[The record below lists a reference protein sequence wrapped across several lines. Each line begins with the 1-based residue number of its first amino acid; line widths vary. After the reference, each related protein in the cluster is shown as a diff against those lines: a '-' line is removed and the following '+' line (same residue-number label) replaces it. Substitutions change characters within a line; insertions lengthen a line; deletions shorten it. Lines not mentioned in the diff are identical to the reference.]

1 VSIWDSYDVDDG
13 VEVSGESSAGF
24 SGGLSMDDSRRI
36 SGPGDVYAV
45 QGYSGSGGYA
55 GANYIYSRDASQTLV
70 RGTARLTPDTLGAI
84 QDVSIKDA
92 DLSAVVSTG
101 DRGGRGA
108 MQHAFVLDG
117 SLDSI
122 QTIDIDGGI
131 ATSQDT
137 QMTGF
142 LPTAFGT
149 AGYMNAD
156 LGPGTLNLEGEGA
169 AVAVSSLDLAGPAEV
184 DCRLAT
190 GTGNS
195 AWAFGD
201 VRSASSDLGAVGAG
215 AGAGKVNLEV
225 DLTGGLPGL
234 YIGGEGE
241 VAGTGV
247 AAAGKKNEI
256 SGTLAAGTG
265 FSGTGAFAEDVKAS
279 NKDGI
284 AVAAAAAGGLGGVL
298 DIKNLAVVG
307 GAEAAGVGVA
317 AAGEKNEIR
326 SGTLAA
332 RTGFSGT
339 GAFAEDVEASNK
351 DGIAVAAAAAGGL
364 GGVLDLKN
372 LAVVGGAEAAGV
384 GVAASG
390 EKNEIRSGTL
400 AAGTGF
406 SGTDAFAE
414 DVEASNKDG
423 IAVAAA
429 AAGGLG
435 GVLDLKNLAVVGGA
449 EAAGVGVA
457 ASGEKNEIRSG
468 TLAARTGFS
477 GTGAFAEDVEAS
489 NKNGIAVAAAAA
501 GGLGGVLDLKNLA
514 AVGGAEGAIFGAG
527 AAGQK
532 NHVGVGSVEASTGN
546 GAEVV
551 ARDVDASS
559 REGAAGTGVAA
570 GNVQVALAGATTIT
584 GEGSAVGA
592 GAVGFKAYA
601 GADRLRAKSGDST
614 SAAGKGLTTSIVDG
628 VAGAGAIGA
637 TYDSKGP
644 GSGWEVASVEGDIT
658 GIGEISGDFRANTD
672 QSATARANNVF
683 AEGNDVH
690 LGSHADDG
698 TSSSDADTTFSG
710 YFSDG
715 KLKAYAGDSTL
726 ALQKGRI
733 SGLFE
738 MEAEADS
745 FDPPEHKSRYKGWF
759 FGDYDI
765 DVKAWTDE
773 TGAHAKAKK
782 EKV

>member
-1 VSIWDSYDVDDG
+1 MSIWDSYDVDDG

-332 RTGFSGT
+332 R
-339 GAFAEDVEASNK
+339 
-351 DGIAVAAAAAGGL
+351 
-364 GGVLDLKN
+364 
-372 LAVVGGAEAAGV
+372 
-384 GVAASG
+384 
-390 EKNEIRSGTL
+390 
-400 AAGTGF
+400 TGF

>member
-1 VSIWDSYDVDDG
+1 MSIWDSYDVDDG

-92 DLSAVVSTG
+92 DLSAIVSTG

-265 FSGTGAFAEDVKAS
+265 FSGTD
-279 NKDGI
+279 
-284 AVAAAAAGGLGGVL
+284 
-298 DIKNLAVVG
+298 
-307 GAEAAGVGVA
+307 
-317 AAGEKNEIR
+317 
-326 SGTLAA
+326 
-332 RTGFSGT
+332 
-339 GAFAEDVEASNK
+339 
-351 DGIAVAAAAAGGL
+351 
-364 GGVLDLKN
+364 
-372 LAVVGGAEAAGV
+372 
-384 GVAASG
+384 
-390 EKNEIRSGTL
+390 
-400 AAGTGF
+400 
-406 SGTDAFAE
+406 
-414 DVEASNKDG
+414 
-423 IAVAAA
+423 
-429 AAGGLG
+429 
-435 GVLDLKNLAVVGGA
+435 
-449 EAAGVGVA
+449 
-457 ASGEKNEIRSG
+457 
-468 TLAARTGFS
+468 
-477 GTGAFAEDVEAS
+477 AFAEDVEAS